1 MSPDLLAKLK
11 ILSEYYHALNDTYRA
26 NAYDAVISGAKPGA
40 RIQKKIDEFNNT
52 GDIVAANIAS
62 QFLDSLKSF
71 SDIYGIGPKLAADLI
86 SRGYH
91 KPSEVPPHELSPASR
106 LCIRHS
112 SDLSTKIPR
121 DEVTEIV
128 ASLHIPNKYWIC
140 GSYRRGS
147 SYSGDVDIVV
157 LDSNGSGNSNNI
169 ITSITNNKT
178 QFVGKLSSGNK
189 RFTFLWK
196 GPTNIT
202 RHIDIMFVKE
212 DEVIPSI
219 LHFTGSRAH
228 NTYMRSRAKIIGM
241 KLNEKGLW
249 KDNLKIELKKEEDI
263 YEILGIKYVDPEHRN
278 A

>member
-1 MSPDLLAKLK
+1 MQPILLAKLK
-11 ILSEYYHALNDTYRA
+11 ILSEYYHTLNDTYRA

-52 GDIVAANIAS
+52 GDIVAANTAL

-91 KPSEVPPHELSPASR
+91 KPSEVPSHELSPASQ
-106 LCIRHS
+106 LCIKHS

-157 LDSNGSGNSNNI
+157 LDNNSNNI
-169 ITSITNNKT
+169 VTSITNNNIR
-178 QFVGKLSSGNK
+178 FIGKLSSGNK

-212 DEVIPSI
+212 DEIIPAI

-228 NTYMRSRAKIIGM
+228 NTYMRSRAKIMGM

-249 KDNLKIELKKEEDI
+249 KGKLKIELKKEEDI
-263 YEILGIKYVDPEHRN
+263 YKILGIKYVDTEHRN